1 MSRTYNDYYFEK
13 LDILDTLEKL
23 DMSVRFLDKWID
35 EPEGLENARYILE
48 KNANRKFNWF
58 DTNMIRELL
67 EEEVRWHINNGVILE
82 NF

>member
-13 LDILDTLEKL
+13 LDILATLDKL
-23 DMSVRFLDKWID
+23 DMSVRFLDKWVD

-58 DTNMIRELL
+58 DTNMVRELL
-67 EEEVRWHINNGVILE
+67 EEEVR
-82 NF
+82 

>member
-13 LDILDTLEKL
+13 LDILDTLDKL
-23 DMSVRFLDKWID
+23 DISVRLLNVWVN

-58 DTNMIRELL
+58 DNNMVRELV
-67 EEEVRWHINNGVILE
+67 EEVDDE
-82 NF
+82 

>member
-13 LDILDTLEKL
+13 LDILDTLDKL

-58 DTNMIRELL
+58 DTNMVRELL
-67 EEEVRWHINNGVILE
+67 EEEVRWK
-82 NF
+82 